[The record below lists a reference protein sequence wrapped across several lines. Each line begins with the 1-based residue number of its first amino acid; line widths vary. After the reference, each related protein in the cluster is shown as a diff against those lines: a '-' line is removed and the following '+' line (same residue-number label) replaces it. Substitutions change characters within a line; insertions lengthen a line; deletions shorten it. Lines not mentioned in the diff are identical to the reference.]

1 MSRKQESTEAISTAR
16 HPADRGWWIPVKPAL
31 FLGAAVV
38 LLTAGFF
45 TVDAVLAVRQLMHG
59 VAELQQVTASVGRD
73 PAQWGSADL
82 GPVSAQLRDSRQNI
96 DSGSSRL
103 RSNPLL
109 GGTTLVP
116 GLRDQGQAVI
126 DLAVSAQDGASA
138 TQDLLG
144 VALRYQQS
152 RSGSGAP
159 VGRYL
164 GFMGQSAPALGDAQQ
179 HLDAALSRLR
189 VDLAHPLLPPLDHQV
204 RGAVRQ
210 LQPAQKQVAAAAEA
224 SRYLPDA
231 MGDRGPKSYLLL
243 FPNPSELRPAGG
255 FVGSVC
261 VVTVDH
267 GAPSRLEVHG
277 EEYYNGHYKSR
288 FAIPA
293 GLGSQLKYANNS
305 LEIGDAGWDPDF
317 PSSAALSEQMLESAS
332 GQKVDGTV
340 AVDPYA
346 VAALLNVTGPVD
358 APPYG
363 SFTSDNFFARVNQ
376 IVNVDSGPSGG
387 KKALPIITQAIV
399 QHLLSSPAD
408 RWAQVLSTSQG
419 EAQSRHIQFF
429 FHDQTIALGAARAGY
444 DGSLVTVPDGK
455 DYLMIVDA
463 NVGGT
468 KGDGYVKK
476 AMSERVEVRPGSG
489 IRHEIVLRYEYP
501 PGISDPAVPKGADTA
516 YRDYLRVYM
525 PETST
530 LSGFYEVVD
539 GTSRPG
545 PVQEVSLDHGKRI
558 VGSFFRLEAGHSIE
572 VHVLFQVPADPGQSY
587 RLYVQKQAGVPARP
601 LDLMV
606 SYPGAVRKLQ
616 LNGDTDREVWFS
628 W

>member
-1 MSRKQESTEAISTAR
+1 
-16 HPADRGWWIPVKPAL
+16 
-31 FLGAAVV
+31 
-38 LLTAGFF
+38 
-45 TVDAVLAVRQLMHG
+45 VRQLMHG
-59 VAELQQVTASVGRD
+59 VAELQQVTDSVGHD

-82 GPVSAQLRDSRQNI
+82 APMSARLRDSKQNI
-96 DSGSSRL
+96 DAGSSRL

-109 GGTTLVP
+109 GTTTLVP
-116 GLRDQGQAVI
+116 GLGDQSQAVI
-126 DLAVSAQDGASA
+126 DLAASAQDGAAA
-138 TQDLLG
+138 TQDLLV
-144 VALRYQQS
+144 VAQRYQQT
-152 RSGSGAP
+152 RSGPGAP

-164 GFMGQSAPALGDAQQ
+164 GFMAQSAPALVDAQQ
-179 HLDAALSRLR
+179 HLDAALSRLQG
-189 VDLAHPLLPPLDHQV
+189 DLRRPLLSPLERQV
-204 RGAVRQ
+204 RAAVRQ
-210 LQPAQKQVAAAAEA
+210 LEPADRQVAAAAEA
-224 SRYLPDA
+224 ARYLPSA
-231 MGDRGPKSYLLL
+231 MGDQSPKSYLLL

-261 VVTVDH
+261 IVTVNH
-267 GAPSRLEVHG
+267 GSPSRLEVHG

-305 LEIGDAGWDPDF
+305 LEIGDAGWDPHF

-346 VAALLNVTGPVD
+346 VAALLNVTGPVE
-358 APPYG
+358 AAPYG
-363 SFTSDNFFARVNQ
+363 SFTSDNFFSRVNQ
-376 IVNVDSGPSGG
+376 IVNVDSGPTGG
-387 KKALPIITQAIV
+387 KKALPIISQAIV
-399 QHLLSSPAD
+399 QHLFSAPAD
-408 RWAQVLSTSQG
+408 RWPQLLAISQR
-419 EAQSRHIQFF
+419 EARSRHIQFF
-429 FHDQTIALGAARAGY
+429 FHDQAIALGAASAGY
-444 DGSLVTVPDGK
+444 DGSLVSVPDGK
-455 DYLMIVDA
+455 DYLMVVDA

-476 AMSERVEVRPGSG
+476 AMSERVEVRPRSG
-489 IRHEIVLRYEYP
+489 IRHEVVLRYEYP
-501 PGISDPAVPKGADTA
+501 AGIPDPAVPRGADTA
-516 YRDYLRVYM
+516 YRNYLRVYM

-539 GTSRPG
+539 GTPKPG

-587 RLYVQKQAGVPARP
+587 RLYVQKQAGIPARP
-601 LDLMV
+601 LDLTV